1 MSGAGMAARAS
12 LFLTSAKRTNLIA
25 VGNAHGSSAMIHRPL
40 KGSDNQS
47 HKYRSSSSTP
57 YSEAMPTRWTHITIN
72 CSDID
77 ASVEFYTSIC
87 GLTIVRDRRLEGRH
101 NVWLG
106 PATPAGE
113 DPVFVLVIVQD
124 EVKARLDHFGFQCD
138 SRKEVDR
145 IAELARQQNILVEP
159 PVDVGGVV
167 GYFTMVRDP
176 DGHIVEFTFGQP
188 LKGL

>member
-1 MSGAGMAARAS
+1 
-12 LFLTSAKRTNLIA
+12 
-25 VGNAHGSSAMIHRPL
+25 
-40 KGSDNQS
+40 
-47 HKYRSSSSTP
+47 
-57 YSEAMPTRWTHITIN
+57 MPPRWTHITIN

-77 ASVEFYTSIC
+77 ASVEFYTSFC
-87 GLTIVRDRRLEGRH
+87 GLTIVRDRRTEGRH

-106 PATPAGE
+106 PATKGDE

-138 SRKEVDR
+138 SRAEVDR
-145 IAELARQQNILVEP
+145 IAEIARQQNILIEA

-176 DGHIVEFTFGQP
+176 DGHLVEFTFGQP
-188 LKGL
+188 LKGLS